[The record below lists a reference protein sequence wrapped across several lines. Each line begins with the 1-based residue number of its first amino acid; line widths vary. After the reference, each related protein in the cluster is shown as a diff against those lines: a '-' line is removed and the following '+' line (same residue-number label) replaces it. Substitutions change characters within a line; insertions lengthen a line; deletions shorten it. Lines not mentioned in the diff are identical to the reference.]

1 MRFFYVW
8 SYSMNKLFIIIF
20 PLILLIIMIS
30 IFAPRAFSAG
40 TLDEELEKNKEALK
54 EFKTLSD
61 YEKCLYL
68 RLNSCDAYK

>member
-1 MRFFYVW
+1 MDAKATITLAVY
-8 SYSMNKLFIIIF
+8 
-20 PLILLIIMIS
+20 ILLIIMIS